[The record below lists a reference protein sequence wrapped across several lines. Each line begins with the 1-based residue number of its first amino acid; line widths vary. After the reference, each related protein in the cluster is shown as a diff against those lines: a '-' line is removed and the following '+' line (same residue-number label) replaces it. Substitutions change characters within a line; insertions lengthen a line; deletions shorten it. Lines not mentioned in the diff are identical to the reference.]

1 MKLYS
6 KNELKDSRLF
16 FDKKPPIF
24 LTIFIIF
31 TLLLLI
37 STIFVSAILPKS
49 YVVEAQGTITT
60 TDNTYVGSL
69 SDGVLVEMKCPEGTL
84 VNEGDILFTV
94 SNGTEGVQYQSLSNQ
109 LSISKQ
115 KIEIIDK
122 YIKSLEDN
130 KNYLNKERLQQEYYA
145 KVEYYLSVVNDEN
158 KSAELSK
165 TELNKKLEKKK
176 TKETE
181 INSLKDQLSKLT
193 NSEEDKIKKEELES
207 KLEGK
212 ESELESLQADIDQV
226 QQVSSS
232 QANQTKLQLIS
243 EAGTARTNVETSMV
257 EVQGQIDAYQNQDS
271 LYEVKA
277 NHSGYVHY
285 LTPLKEG
292 VAVQKTQTIAEISK
306 NEDSMIM
313 VEAYIEA
320 KDITKVSLNDE
331 VKVAINGVN
340 TQKFGTIKGTLESID
355 IGTVTQETNNGNLI
369 LYKCII
375 SISSKELK
383 ASSGETIKATKSMP
397 VTARIIYEEE
407 TYLDWLLE
415 LLSFTN

>member
-6 KNELKDSRLF
+6 KNELKDSRIF

-31 TLLLLI
+31 TLFLLI
-37 STIFVSAILPKS
+37 TTIFVSAILPKS

-84 VNEGDILFTV
+84 VNEGDTLFTV

-109 LSISKQ
+109 LSQSKQ

-122 YIKSLEDN
+122 YIKSLEDS
-130 KNYLNKERLQQEYYA
+130 KNYLNKDGLQQEYYA
-145 KVEYYLSVVNDEN
+145 KVEYYLSILNDEY
-158 KSAELSK
+158 KSAESSK

-181 INSLKDQLSKLT
+181 INSLKDQVSKLT
-193 NSEEDKIKKEELES
+193 NSEEDKIKKVELET

-212 ESELESLQADIDQV
+212 ESELESLQSEIDQS
-226 QQVSSS
+226 QQMSSS
-232 QANQTKLQLIS
+232 QASQTKLQLIS
-243 EAGTARTNVETSMV
+243 EAGTARTNIETSV
-257 EVQGQIDAYQNQDS
+257 IEIQGQVDAYQNQDS

-277 NHSGYVHY
+277 NHYGYVHY
-285 LTPLKEG
+285 LSPLKEG

-306 NEDSMIM
+306 NEDSMTII
-313 VEAYIEA
+313 EAYIEA
-320 KDITKVSLNDE
+320 KDITKVSVNDE
-331 VKVAINGVN
+331 VKVAVDGVN
-340 TQKFGTIKGTLESID
+340 IQKYGTLKGTLKSID
-355 IGTVTQETNNGNLI
+355 IGTVTQETNNGNII
-369 LYKCII
+369 LYRCIV
-375 SISSKELK
+375 SINAKELK
-383 ASSGETIKATKSMP
+383 ASTGETVKATKSMP
-397 VTARIIYEEE
+397 VTARIIYEKE
-407 TYLDWLLE
+407 TYLEWVLD

>member
-6 KNELKDSRLF
+6 KNELKDSRIF

-31 TLLLLI
+31 TLFLLI
-37 STIFVSAILPKS
+37 TTIFVSAILPKS

-84 VNEGDILFTV
+84 VNEGDTLFTV

-109 LSISKQ
+109 LSQSKQ

-122 YIKSLEDN
+122 YIKSLEDS
-130 KNYLNKERLQQEYYA
+130 KNYLNKDGLQQEYYA
-145 KVEYYLSVVNDEN
+145 KVEYYLSVLYDEN

-165 TELNKKLEKKK
+165 IELNKKLEKKK
-176 TKETE
+176 IEETE

-193 NSEEDKIKKEELES
+193 DSEEDKVKKEELES

-212 ESELESLQADIDQV
+212 ESELESLKTEIDQS
-226 QQVSSS
+226 QQVNSS

-243 EAGTARTNVETSMV
+243 EAGTARTNIETSMI
-257 EVQGQIDAYQNQDS
+257 EVQGQVDAYQNQDS
-271 LYEVKA
+271 LYEVKV

-285 LTPLKEG
+285 LSPLKEG
-292 VAVQKTQTIAEISK
+292 MAIQKTQTIAEISK
-306 NEDSMIM
+306 NEDNTII

-320 KDITKVSLNDE
+320 KDITKVSINDE
-331 VKVAINGVN
+331 VKIAINGVN
-340 TQKFGTIKGTLESID
+340 TQKFGTLEGALKSID
-355 IGTVTQETNNGNLI
+355 IGTITQETNNGNLI
-369 LYKCII
+369 LYRCVV
-375 SISSKELK
+375 SINAKKLK
-383 ASSGETIKATKSMP
+383 AMNGETIKATKSMP
-397 VTARIIYEEE
+397 VTARIIYEKE
-407 TYLDWLLE
+407 TYLDWVLD
-415 LLSFTN
+415 LLSFTY